1 MPSCNM
7 YHISWVS
14 LTLTWGISSQLLQQS
29 TAAPPYLEL
38 GVLTTTIPDLQSWIA
53 PLGPPV
59 PGQPPLLRLL
69 LPAAGPGLGL
79 WVAPQGH
86 CPWSRARGGLWL
98 LLATPDL
105 GVGMSPPGHHWP
117 QTQGRLL
124 QATTLTPDTGCLLL
138 AATDLGRR
146 VAPLGHSRAVAAW
159 HSRPLPLTSEVG

>member
-7 YHISWVS
+7 YHITWVS
-14 LTLTWGISSQLLQQS
+14 LTLTWGISSRLLQQS

-69 LPAAGPGLGL
+69 LPAA
-79 WVAPQGH
+79 V
-86 CPWSRARGGLWL
+86 PWSRARGGLWL

-146 VAPLGHSRAVAAW
+146 VAPLGRSRAVAAW